1 MFQSDKATKAADA
14 VSDQARIDPA
24 TVNGWGV
31 DADTSNDPT
40 WPMRDRSIVPLD
52 DEALRPVDQ
61 VAEVEILMSVE
72 HAQRPAV
79 VGTSA
84 PPRGLSGMIRRGA
97 FRFSEGQWGH
107 WLLLM
112 AADRIDV
119 VEGRIEDLVKGSGT
133 ESPPMARKSI
143 RTPLVIPVLV
153 GAVGIGVFAGLYL
166 FRRR

>member
-1 MFQSDKATKAADA
+1 MFQSDKATRAADA
-14 VSDQARIDPA
+14 VADQAGIDPA

-31 DADTSNDPT
+31 DADTTNDPT
-40 WPMRDRSIVPLD
+40 WPMRDRSILPLD
-52 DEALRPVDQ
+52 EEAPRPVDQ
-61 VAEVEILMSVE
+61 LAEVEILMSVE

-79 VGTSA
+79 VGTST

-119 VEGRIEDLVKGSGT
+119 VEGHIEDLVKGSGT
-133 ESPPMARKSI
+133 GAPPMARGSI
-143 RTPLVIPVLV
+143 RTPLVLPVLF
-153 GAVGIGVFAGLYL
+153 GAVGLGVVAGLYL